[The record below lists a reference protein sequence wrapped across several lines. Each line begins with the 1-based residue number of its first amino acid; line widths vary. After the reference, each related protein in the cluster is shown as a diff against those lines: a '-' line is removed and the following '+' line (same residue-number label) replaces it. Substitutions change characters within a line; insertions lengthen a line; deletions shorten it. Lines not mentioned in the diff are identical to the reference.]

1 MIPSCAQR
9 SLVTG
14 DILAGRATLGDKSA
28 FALTVLGQLTSRVV
42 GKPEVIA
49 QVLTVVTT
57 DLYPSKVAPRR
68 FSKPPSIRVLSP
80 IKISARNR
88 RVGCYREAGT
98 DRITFAVISLW

>member
-28 FALTVLGQLTSRVV
+28 FALTVLGQVTSRVV

-68 FSKPPSIRVLSP
+68 FSKPPPSM
-80 IKISARNR
+80 
-88 RVGCYREAGT
+88 
-98 DRITFAVISLW
+98 AVVKHAISLYMLVHSKH